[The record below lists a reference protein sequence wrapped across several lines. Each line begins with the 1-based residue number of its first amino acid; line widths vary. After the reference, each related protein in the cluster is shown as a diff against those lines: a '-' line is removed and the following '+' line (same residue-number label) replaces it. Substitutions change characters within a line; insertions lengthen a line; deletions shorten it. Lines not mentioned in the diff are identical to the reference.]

1 MLGSGSGC
9 GGRADVVRSLP
20 PVLATADRCV
30 DTRSVTAG
38 AEPPPGPGWYPD
50 PWGLAP
56 YRWWSGSSWD
66 AAVSP
71 EPPSPSRDRS
81 GWGAAFSVSAVLLF
95 LWVGLWFAV
104 LPLLLLSDADNGVAT
119 HDLRTLWIPEVLP
132 GLITAVVCLVMV
144 QEDRRRKLSWRLLA
158 VPCVLLGV
166 TVVIDVLAIAL
177 HKSG

>member
-1 MLGSGSGC
+1 M
-9 GGRADVVRSLP
+9 
-20 PVLATADRCV
+20 
-30 DTRSVTAG
+30 
-38 AEPPPGPGWYPD
+38 
-50 PWGLAP
+50 
-56 YRWWSGSSWD
+56 
-66 AAVSP
+66 
-71 EPPSPSRDRS
+71 
-81 GWGAAFSVSAVLLF
+81 LLF

-177 HKSG
+177 HRSG